1 MVLIST
7 ANYFKI
13 RGEVF
18 MNNFNEEYQK
28 SLQVAWDKFINNEEY
43 DYSSMR
49 PEVLESWRRSRDAKV
64 SPHETLSNILTDEA
78 LNIRINANISLIE
91 IVHPYMKNLYSVVQ
105 GSGFYILFCDK
116 DGFILDLI
124 GDPDIIEHGK
134 NYSQLV
140 AGANRRESVVGTN
153 AIGTCLVLGKPIQIW
168 GEEHYI
174 LRHKDYVCSGAPF
187 FDANGNIM
195 GCLAITGRAEC
206 VHPHTLGMIISAVD
220 GITKEL
226 NIRKAYE
233 DIELISAQRNSIIQS
248 MTSGLL
254 LLNNAGRVIQ
264 VNNVALRLLDLKYEN
279 IIGKNLFEFIGF
291 EEKLNPESNLSFI
304 NKEVYNKEVN
314 IYLNG
319 TTSPPLRF
327 NMSVTFVK
335 DHNGNNNGTVIRLNQ
350 PELIN
355 RLVNNINGYK
365 SKYTFDSI
373 IGNSDATRKLIA
385 TCKRAANSSSNILIL
400 GQSGT
405 GKELLAQSMHNASSF
420 RAGPF
425 VAINCAAMPRGLVE
439 SELFGYEKGAFT
451 GANKDGNPGKFELAD
466 GGTIFLDEIGDMP
479 MEVQASLLR
488 VIQTKEIVRV
498 GGKYPKPINVRIIA
512 ATNRDLKQAIEQK
525 TFREDL
531 YYRLNVLAIEVPPL
545 SKRDQD
551 VCQLAD
557 FFVKIYGSSKDI
569 SISPD
574 VYPMLQGYQWPGN
587 IRQLENVIERA
598 VNITDTNIITVQHL
612 PLELQ
617 NYRYTQDTAIWDSRK
632 PNHSKSEAHDKSH
645 HFNMNLNGEDL
656 IRASLKQCN
665 GNVTEAA
672 KLLGISRRTLYRKL
686 DKFDM
691 SNEEF
696 RNK

>member
-1 MVLIST
+1 
-7 ANYFKI
+7 
-13 RGEVF
+13 
-18 MNNFNEEYQK
+18 MNNFNENYQK
-28 SLQVAWDKFINNEEY
+28 SLQVAWDKFINNEDY
-43 DYSSMR
+43 DYSSLR
-49 PEVLESWRRSRDAKV
+49 SEVLESWHRSRNAKV
-64 SPHETLSNILTDEA
+64 SPYETIGDILTDEA

-174 LRHKDYVCSGAPF
+174 SRHKDYVCSGAPF
-187 FDANGNIM
+187 FDSNGNIM
-195 GCLAITGRAEC
+195 GCLAITGKAES

-248 MTSGLL
+248 MTAGLL
-254 LLNNAGRVIQ
+254 LLNTAGRVIQ
-264 VNNVALRLLDLKYEN
+264 VNNVALRLLNLKYEN
-279 IIGKNLFEFIGF
+279 IIGKNLFEFISF
-291 EEKLNPESNLSFI
+291 EEKLHPEANLSFI
-304 NKEVYNKEVN
+304 NKELYNKEVN
-314 IYLNG
+314 IYLTG
-319 TTSPPLRF
+319 TPSPPLRF
-327 NMSVTFVK
+327 NMSITFVK
-335 DHNGNNNGTVIRLNQ
+335 DHNGNCNGTVIRLNE

-385 TCKRAANSSSNILIL
+385 TCMRAANSSSNILIL

-420 RAGPF
+420 HSGPF

-479 MEVQASLLR
+479 LDVQASLLR

-498 GGKYPKPINVRIIA
+498 GGKYPKAINVRIIA
-512 ATNRDLKQAIEQK
+512 ATNRDLQQAIEQK

-531 YYRLNVLAIEVPPL
+531 YYRLNVLTIEVPPL
-545 SKRDQD
+545 SKRGSD

-557 FFVKIYGSSKDI
+557 FFVKIYGLSRNI

-574 VYPMLQGYQWPGN
+574 VYPLLQAYRWPGN

-617 NYRYTQDTAIWDSRK
+617 SHLYLDRQVMCESRR
-632 PNHSKSEAHDKSH
+632 PSNPSNDLPSEVH
-645 HFNMNLNGEDL
+645 HFNMNSNGEDL
-656 IRASLKQCN
+656 IRASLKECH

-686 DKFDM
+686 DKFEM
-691 SNEEF
+691 SNGEF
-696 RNK
+696 RHK